1 MYDQSIAKMGAEY
14 SRTQA
19 RYDVPKPSAPTPG
32 PVSGIKP
39 AYTQD
44 PIAVVGLANRL
55 PGHSN
60 NPTKLWEFLLR
71 GGIAKNDPPESRF
84 GLAGHYDGSHK
95 PHTLKTPGAMFL
107 EDHDPADFD
116 PAFFKT
122 TVADAISMDPQQ
134 RMLLEV
140 VYEALENAG
149 ISLSQ
154 INGEAFGCFVGSYA
168 VGKMSPQFDV
178 CVHARLTYSQIIWT
192 CKCAIQKIVQKASPS
207 ALVGRF

>member
-1 MYDQSIAKMGAEY
+1 MGINDSGA
-14 SRTQA
+14 QA
-19 RYDVPKPSAPTPG
+19 RYDAPSNTAEPDSSLLPG
-32 PVSGIKP
+32 QQPDTKHT
-39 AYTQD
+39 YKQD

-95 PHTLKTPGAMFL
+95 PHTIKTPGAMFL

-168 VGKMSPQFDV
+168 VGKIPLWLDGC
-178 CVHARLTYSQIIWT
+178 CVLIWLTH
-192 CKCAIQKIVQKASPS
+192 C
-207 ALVGRF
+207 

>member
-1 MYDQSIAKMGAEY
+1 MGINDSGVQIGYDA
-14 SRTQA
+14 
-19 RYDVPKPSAPTPG
+19 PSAAAEPSPLLPSQKSDT
-32 PVSGIKP
+32 KP
-39 AYTQD
+39 IYTQD

-71 GGIAKNDPPESRF
+71 GGVAKNDPPTSRF
-84 GLAGHYDGSHK
+84 GLTGHYDGSHK
-95 PHTLKTPGAMFL
+95 PHTIKTPGAMFL

-168 VGKMSPQFDV
+168 VGKMLLWCSYCV
-178 CVHARLTYSQIIWT
+178 CI
-192 CKCAIQKIVQKASPS
+192 
-207 ALVGRF
+207 

>member
-1 MYDQSIAKMGAEY
+1 MGINDSGAQVRYVAPSTAAESGSPLHSEKSDTTSI
-14 SRTQA
+14 
-19 RYDVPKPSAPTPG
+19 
-32 PVSGIKP
+32 
-39 AYTQD
+39 YTQD

-55 PGHSN
+55 PGHSD

-71 GGIAKNDPPESRF
+71 GGIAKNDPPASRF
-84 GLAGHYDGSHK
+84 GLTGHYDGSHK
-95 PHTLKTPGAMFL
+95 PHTIKTPGAMFL
-107 EDHDPADFD
+107 ENHDPADFD

-168 VGKMSPQFDV
+168 VGKMLLWCGCCV
-178 CVHARLTYSQIIWT
+178 CV
-192 CKCAIQKIVQKASPS
+192 
-207 ALVGRF
+207 